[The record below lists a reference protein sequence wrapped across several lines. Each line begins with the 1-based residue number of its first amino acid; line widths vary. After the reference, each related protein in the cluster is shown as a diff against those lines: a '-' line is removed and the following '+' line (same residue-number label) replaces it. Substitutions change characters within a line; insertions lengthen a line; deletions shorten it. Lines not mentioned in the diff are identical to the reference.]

1 MKQTVNSRGFT
12 LIELLVVIAI
22 IAILAAI
29 LFPVFARAREKA
41 RQTTCSSNQRQIV
54 ASVQMFAQDH
64 EETLP
69 GTSSVWTDIKVDQGV
84 LVCPTAGRNLPIGY
98 GYHDALVDST
108 GAGNSLGTFPDPTTM
123 IVTADMPGNGK
134 DRILRLDTDVDYR
147 HSSNAVASYLDG
159 HVGVGKSLQVTWVSA
174 DTDLMADLN
183 LLAIGSVPVGTTG
196 AWTRVGIDTFNTVS
210 GTGTVPISQMTLV
223 AGNTNKAINILQKSY
238 QNGDPKNDLTI
249 SRPLY
254 APVGINA
261 WALSGYIYCKNI
273 GQKYVAANMIVSI
286 ADSGNNTIATLNIV
300 SGGAADS
307 LNHLTF
313 NGVDLLT
320 PALFYNAPQP
330 TFMTKLVPFTIIV
343 QQSSTVQQLVL
354 TQSTSMTITMN
365 GTTKGALPTGN
376 PMAPAKLIVS
386 TKQQAN
392 SNMTIEFAVS
402 NLMFGYRT
410 Q

>member
-1 MKQTVNSRGFT
+1 M
-12 LIELLVVIAI
+12 VIMTRWLMI
-22 IAILAAI
+22 I
-29 LFPVFARAREKA
+29 PV
-41 RQTTCSSNQRQIV
+41 
-54 ASVQMFAQDH
+54 
-64 EETLP
+64 L
-69 GTSSVWTDIKVDQGV
+69 
-84 LVCPTAGRNLPIGY
+84 
-98 GYHDALVDST
+98 
-108 GAGNSLGTFPDPTTM
+108 GNSLGTFPDPTSM

-147 HSSNAVASYLDG
+147 HSGSAVASYLDG
-159 HVGVGKSLQVTWVSA
+159 HVGVGKSLPVTWVTP
-174 DTDLMADLN
+174 DTDLMSDLN

-196 AWTRVGIDTFNTVS
+196 VWTRVGNDTFNTVS
-210 GTGTVPISQMTLV
+210 GTGTIPISQMTLV

-238 QNGDPKNDLTI
+238 QNGDPKNDLSI

-254 APVGINA
+254 VPAGINA

-273 GQKYVAANMIVSI
+273 GQKYVSANMIVSV

-307 LNHLTF
+307 LNHLTL

-320 PALFYNAPQP
+320 PALFYNAPLP
-330 TFMTKLVPFTIIV
+330 TLMSKFVPFTIIM

-376 PMAPAKLIVS
+376 PMSPAKLTVS